1 MIARIW
7 HGIVPEAKADA
18 YYVYMDKTG
27 FTNYR
32 KTPGFIDL
40 KVLRNTHDGLTHYL
54 ILTFWESF
62 EAIERFTG
70 KDYTKAQYY
79 PEDKEFLIE
88 FEEFVNHYEVAN
100 P

>member
-18 YYVYMDKTG
+18 YFDYMDGTG
-27 FTNYR
+27 FTNYK

-40 KVLRNTHDGLTHYL
+40 KVLRSNKEGLTHYL
-54 ILTFWESF
+54 ILTFWESY
-62 EAIERFTG
+62 EAIRKFAG
-70 KDYTKAQYY
+70 DDYTKAQYY

-88 FEEFVNHYEVAN
+88 FEELVNHYEVAN
-100 P
+100 